1 MHKTCPMSTSTS
13 TSPTLQQAAGKNFS
27 HHQPQTK
34 GNNRRA
40 RKGQAASCELRAAS
54 RQRPKNTRK
63 NQTVET
69 AETTKTMPS
78 EVRSRKRPTSQLAN
92 INCCRAAA
100 TATAAAATQQQRHR
114 QSCDTR
120 TPLSHNNFAAIKLW
134 SGIGRGRQQQQ
145 QQ

>member
-1 MHKTCPMSTSTS
+1 MHKTSPMSTATTTSTS

-40 RKGQAASCELRAAS
+40 RKGQAASRE
-54 RQRPKNTRK
+54 RPKNTRK

-78 EVRSRKRPTSQLAN
+78 EVRSRKRPSSQLAN
-92 INCCRAAA
+92 INCCRAA
-100 TATAAAATQQQRHR
+100 TATQQQQHR

-134 SGIGRGRQQQQ
+134 SGIGRGRQQQ
-145 QQ
+145 